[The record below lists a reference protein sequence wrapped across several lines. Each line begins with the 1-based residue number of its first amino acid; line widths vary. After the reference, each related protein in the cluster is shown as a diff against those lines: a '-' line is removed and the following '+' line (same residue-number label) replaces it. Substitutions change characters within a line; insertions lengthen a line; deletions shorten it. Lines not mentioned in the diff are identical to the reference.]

1 MGVQESPVFCTGNEK
16 SNLSIKVK
24 RFNLYGWFRYTD
36 NTFSDVYQAT
46 IVDYLE
52 RNYEYDGKIGMMRYF

>member
-16 SNLSIKVK
+16 LHLSIKVQK
-24 RFNLYGWFRYTD
+24 YFTLWFRYTD

-52 RNYEYDGKIGMMRYF
+52 RNYEYNGKIGMMRYF